1 MGAVVGSGLLFSFTV
16 IQTWRFEMNL
26 VDLVKQD
33 KELEEM
39 IAQQSIS
46 WPQFII
52 DSIRYALWVRFGEW
66 KCEKLHRGHDIID
79 LSVEHANYKDGGV
92 YMECQRCGRS
102 WSGNW
107 SG

>member
-1 MGAVVGSGLLFSFTV
+1 
-16 IQTWRFEMNL
+16 MNL
-26 VDLVKQD
+26 VNLVKQD

-39 IAQQSIS
+39 VAEQSIGWLEYFYIS
-46 WPQFII
+46 V
-52 DSIRYALWVRFGEW
+52 RYLLVCRFANW
-66 KCEKLHRGHDIID
+66 KCEKLHRGHDIVD
-79 LSVEHANYKDGGV
+79 LSVEHANYRDGGV